1 MRSSRPAASPTSPSP
16 VADTDVVL
24 ASGSP
29 RRLELLRRVG
39 IEPVVRAADVDET
52 PLDGEPPATTVARLA
67 RAKARAVDRAPTD
80 LVVAADTEVVLEGA
94 VLGKPADGAAAAAM
108 LRSLSG
114 RSHLVVTGVHVLHGE
129 REAAAVEET
138 VVHVRAISDAE
149 IDAYVATGEPFGKAG
164 AYAIQGAG
172 GMFVERIEGS
182 DTNVIGLPLATV
194 VRLAGE
200 VGVTLLPR

>member
-1 MRSSRPAASPTSPSP
+1 MQ
-16 VADTDVVL
+16 VVL

-29 RRLELLRRVG
+29 RRRELLGRLG
-39 IEPVVRAADVDET
+39 LEPVVRAADIDET
-52 PLDGEPPATTVARLA
+52 PHAGEDPEATVARLA
-67 RAKARAVDRAPTD
+67 RTKAHAVERSGDD
-80 LVVAADTEVVLEGA
+80 LVIAADTEVVLDVA
-94 VLGKPADGAAAAAM
+94 VLGKPDGADGAAAM

-114 RSHLVVTGVHVLHGE
+114 RAHRVITGVHVLHGSA
-129 REAAAVEET
+129 EASAVEET
-138 VVHVRAISDAE
+138 VVHVRVLDDAE
-149 IDAYVATGEPFGKAG
+149 IEAYVATGEPFGKAG

-194 VRLAGE
+194 VRLAAD

>member
-1 MRSSRPAASPTSPSP
+1 MNVDAA
-16 VADTDVVL
+16 VVL

-29 RRLELLRRVG
+29 RRLELLRRIGV
-39 IEPVVRAADVDET
+39 EPVVRPADIDET
-52 PLDGEPPATTVARLA
+52 PQPGEAPESTVARLA
-67 RAKARAVDRAPTD
+67 RTKARTVERTPGE
-80 LVVAADTEVVLEGA
+80 LVIAADTEVVLRDG
-94 VLGKPADGAAAAAM
+94 VLGKPADASGAAAM

-114 RSHLVVTGVHVLHGE
+114 RSHRVVTGVHLVCGDE
-129 REAAAVEET
+129 EAAAVEET
-138 VVHVRAISDAE
+138 VVHVRELTEAE
-149 IDAYVATGEPFGKAG
+149 IEAYVATGEPFGKAG

-182 DTNVIGLPLATV
+182 DTNVIGLPLTTV

>member
-1 MRSSRPAASPTSPSP
+1 MAPT
-16 VADTDVVL
+16 VVL

-29 RRLELLRRVG
+29 RRLELLRRIGV
-39 IEPVVRAADVDET
+39 EPVVRPADIDET
-52 PLDGEPPATTVARLA
+52 PQPDEAPEATVARLA
-67 RAKARAVDRAPTD
+67 RTKAHTVEHTASE
-80 LVVAADTEVVLEGA
+80 LVIAADTEVVLRHG
-94 VLGKPADGAAAAAM
+94 VLGKPADASGAAAM
-108 LRSLSG
+108 LRSLAG
-114 RSHLVVTGVHVLHGE
+114 RSHRVVTGVHVAWGDE
-129 REAAAVEET
+129 EAAAVEET
-138 VVHVRAISDAE
+138 VVHVRELTEAE

-182 DTNVIGLPLATV
+182 DTNVIGLPLTTV

>member
-1 MRSSRPAASPTSPSP
+1 MTTTPT
-16 VADTDVVL
+16 VVL

-29 RRLELLRRVG
+29 RRLELLRRLGV
-39 IEPVVRAADVDET
+39 EPVVRVADIDET
-52 PLDGEPPATTVARLA
+52 PHAGEGPEVTVARLA
-67 RAKARAVDRAPTD
+67 RTKAQTVDRSPDD
-80 LVVAADTEVVLEGA
+80 LVIAADTEVVLAGA
-94 VLGKPADGAAAAAM
+94 VLGKPADAHGAAEM

-114 RSHLVVTGVHVLHGE
+114 RSHRVITGVHLRRGQQD
-129 REAAAVEET
+129 AAAVEET
-138 VVHVRAISDAE
+138 TVHLRAMTDAE

-172 GMFVERIEGS
+172 AMFVERIEGS

-194 VRLAGE
+194 VRLAAD

>member
-1 MRSSRPAASPTSPSP
+1 
-16 VADTDVVL
+16 VDTAVVL

-29 RRLELLRRVG
+29 RRLELLRRIGV
-39 IEPVVRAADVDET
+39 EPVVRPADIDET
-52 PLDGEPPATTVARLA
+52 PHAGETPAETVARLA
-67 RAKARAVDRAPTD
+67 RTKARTVERTLDD
-80 LVVAADTEVVLEGA
+80 LVIAADTEVVLRDA
-94 VLGKPADGAAAAAM
+94 VLGKPADADAAADM

-114 RSHLVVTGVHVLHGE
+114 RSHRVVTGVHVVYGE
-129 REAAAVEET
+129 GEAAAVEET
-138 VVHVRAISDAE
+138 VVHVRELTDAE

-182 DTNVIGLPLATV
+182 DTNVVGLPLATV
-194 VRLAGE
+194 VRLAGD

>member
-1 MRSSRPAASPTSPSP
+1 
-16 VADTDVVL
+16 VAESGVVL

-29 RRLELLRRVG
+29 RRLELLRRIG

-52 PLDGEPPATTVARLA
+52 PHDGEAPATTVARLA
-67 RAKARAVDRAPTD
+67 RAKARAVDRARTD
-80 LVVAADTEVVLEGA
+80 LVLAADTEVVLEGA
-94 VLGKPADGAAAAAM
+94 VLGKPADVTAAAAM

-114 RSHLVVTGVHVLHGE
+114 RSHLVVTGVHVLYGE
-129 REAAAVEET
+129 REAATVEET
-138 VVHVRAISDAE
+138 VVHVRPISDSE

-200 VGVTLLPR
+200 VGVTLLPC

>member
-1 MRSSRPAASPTSPSP
+1 MS
-16 VADTDVVL
+16 VDTAVVL

-29 RRLELLRRVG
+29 RRLELLRRIGV
-39 IEPVVRAADVDET
+39 EPVVRPADIDET
-52 PLDGEPPATTVARLA
+52 PHAGETPAETVARLA
-67 RAKARAVDRAPTD
+67 RTKARTVERTLDD
-80 LVVAADTEVVLEGA
+80 LVIAADTEVVLRDA
-94 VLGKPADGAAAAAM
+94 VLGKPADADAAADM

-114 RSHLVVTGVHVLHGE
+114 RSHRVVTGVHVVYGE
-129 REAAAVEET
+129 GEAAAVEET
-138 VVHVRAISDAE
+138 VVHVRELTDAE

-182 DTNVIGLPLATV
+182 DTNVVGLPLATV
-194 VRLAGE
+194 VRLAGD